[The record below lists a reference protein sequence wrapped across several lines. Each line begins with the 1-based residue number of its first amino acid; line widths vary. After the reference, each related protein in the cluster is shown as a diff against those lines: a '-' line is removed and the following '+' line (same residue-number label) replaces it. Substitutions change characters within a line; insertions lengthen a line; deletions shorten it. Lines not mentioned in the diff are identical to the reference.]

1 MSRDHTQVK
10 GHRIIPYGHLIE
22 FRKKKVKT
30 KQKKHFVISCF
41 GLTN

>member
-22 FRKKKVKT
+22 FRKKKS
-30 KQKKHFVISCF
+30 KQNKKNTMSFRV
-41 GLTN
+41 LV

>member
-22 FRKKKVKT
+22 FREKKVKT
-30 KQKKHFVISCF
+30 KKTLCHFVF
-41 GLTN
+41 WFD